1 MKYRMIA
8 AVGLGLVAASALAD
22 DKGAAQGD
30 PELKD
35 LKQKASYS
43 LGIDI
48 GRKLKAQAID
58 LDGDLVS
65 RGIKDALGGKSAMSD
80 ADMRTAMMTFQ
91 QELLAKQNAVAQ
103 VQAEKNKKEGEDFLA
118 ANKKKPG
125 VVTLP
130 SGLQYQVVKEG
141 TGKTPKATDTVTTNY
156 EGKLIDGTVFDS
168 SYKRGEPA
176 SFPVNG
182 VIKGW
187 TEALQLMKAGSKW
200 KLFIPS
206 ELAYGANPRPGG
218 PIGPNAVLIFDIELL
233 DVK

>member
-8 AVGLGLVAASALAD
+8 AVGLGLVAASALAQ

-35 LKQKASYS
+35 LRQKASYS

-58 LDGDLVS
+58 LDGDLLS
-65 RGIKDALGGKSAMSD
+65 RGIKDAMAGKAALKD
-80 ADMRTAMMTFQ
+80 EDMRAAMLAFQ
-91 QELLAKQNAVAQ
+91 QELAAKQNAAMQ
-103 VQAEKNKKEGEDFLA
+103 VQADKNKKEGEDFLA

-130 SGLQYQVVKEG
+130 SGLQYQVIKEG

-168 SYKRGEPA
+168 SNKHGGPA

-187 TEALQLMKAGSKW
+187 TEALQLMKTGSKW

-206 ELAYGANPRPGG
+206 DLAYGPQGRP
-218 PIGPNAVLIFDIELL
+218 PAIGPNALLVFDLELV